1 MLKILLYKATKS
13 FKFHISIVPFF
24 LLIESLTTVL
34 VPYFISD
41 LINYG
46 IIANDKE
53 ALTKYSLIL
62 LGIAVVGFISGFIG
76 GRSITV
82 ASVEFAKQL
91 RVNIFTRFQSFSA
104 KNIDKFDKASV
115 LTRTTTD
122 INYIQTSIESFRMAI
137 RGFSVFLCALILMFI
152 TSWKLG
158 VSSLVVIPIILLGIA
173 IVYRLIIGDYKKV
186 FREYDELN
194 NLAKE
199 SISGMRVVK
208 SYHQQDSE
216 IKKFNRVTNFI
227 YKNFTKIEKISAL
240 IQPIVLLCIYSLS
253 IAIAWFGTKDIL
265 AGSLNIGDLT
275 SVLAYAFQMLIN
287 LLLLTF
293 VYVTIITAKPSKDRI
308 IEILTEK
315 IDIKNKQNPIKTIEN
330 FDVEFKNVSF
340 KYIDDNPHYNLENIN
355 IKIKQGQTIGII
367 GPTGSGKTSIVNLL
381 SRLYESNEGQVLI
394 NNIPVNEY
402 SLETLRE
409 TIGIVPQKNILY
421 SGTIKEN
428 ILMGKD
434 YSDDDINKAISQAQ
448 AKEFINKLPNNVDS
462 EVEQN
467 GANFSGGQK
476 QRICIAR
483 AMIKKPKILVFD
495 DSTSALDTKTDAL
508 IQESFNNDFKESS
521 KILISQRISSIKN
534 ADEIYVLNNGKVV
547 ANGTHDYLIQNCELY
562 REINISQT
570 EQ

>member
-137 RGFSVFLCALILMFI
+137 RGFSVFLCALILMLI

-158 VSSLVVIPIILLGIA
+158 VSSLVVIPIILLGIT

>member
-1 MLKILLYKATKS
+1 M
-13 FKFHISIVPFF
+13 
-24 LLIESLTTVL
+24 
-34 VPYFISD
+34 PYFISD

-137 RGFSVFLCALILMFI
+137 RGFSVFLCALILMLI

-158 VSSLVVIPIILLGIA
+158 VSSLVVIPIILLGIT